1 MNSPTTRTALV
12 TGSTKGIGRGIALR
26 LAQDGHAVALNY
38 ASDDAAAE
46 KTLNEMR
53 AIQPRSC
60 VLRADV
66 LTPDGCARLVREAG
80 AALGR
85 IDVLVNNVGPFVE
98 RPLAETDDELWRQ
111 MLDGNL
117 SSAFWCARAVLP
129 AMRARK
135 SGSIV
140 MVSALSADIS
150 PGMTHDAPAYFVAK
164 AGLATLT
171 RTLARLEGPHGIRVN
186 AVSPGFIETESYAD
200 WAEDSQQRWRRQI
213 PIGRFGRPEEVG
225 DAVAFLVSDRAAYVS
240 GSILHVHG
248 GLWV

>member
-1 MNSPTTRTALV
+1 
-12 TGSTKGIGRGIALR
+12 
-26 LAQDGHAVALNY
+26 
-38 ASDDAAAE
+38 
-46 KTLNEMR
+46 
-53 AIQPRSC
+53 
-60 VLRADV
+60 
-66 LTPDGCARLVREAG
+66 
-80 AALGR
+80 
-85 IDVLVNNVGPFVE
+85 
-98 RPLAETDDELWRQ
+98 
-111 MLDGNL
+111 
-117 SSAFWCARAVLP
+117 
-129 AMRARK
+129 
-135 SGSIV
+135 